1 MFIKICADKGA
12 KVKSAGLF
20 FANKYTYV
28 LRHNR
33 RIATTAAATVLR
45 KDDDEPSTATIRE
58 EYVNL
63 INLHSATTSSA
74 CERRGTFESAESS
87 ERVRFY

>member
-20 FANKYTYV
+20 FANKYI
-28 LRHNR
+28 
-33 RIATTAAATVLR
+33 RIATQSTTAAAATVLR